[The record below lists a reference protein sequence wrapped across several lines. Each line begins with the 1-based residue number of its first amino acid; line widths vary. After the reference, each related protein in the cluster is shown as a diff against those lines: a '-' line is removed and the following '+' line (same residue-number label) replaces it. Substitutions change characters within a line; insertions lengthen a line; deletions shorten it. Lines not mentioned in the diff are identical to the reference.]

1 LGLLSTPPR
10 GDAVSFDYRERAS
23 PGRGLSP
30 LRSCPLPGARTPA
43 SAGVTSVPDPG
54 PRIAPRCVNSGQ

>member
-1 LGLLSTPPR
+1 LSTPPR

-30 LRSCPLPGARTPA
+30 LRSCPLPGARTPDF
-43 SAGVTSVPDPG
+43 AGVTI
-54 PRIAPRCVNSGQ
+54 PRNMYFVDNVLVDHG